1 VKRVWIA
8 AMTVLGMLETNA
20 FAADDPAGGFAA
32 PPPAARPW
40 VYWFPLDGN
49 ITSNGITADLEAMA
63 RVGIGGVLYMET
75 EQGTPKGPA
84 DFGGPL
90 WRDLFRHALGEA
102 ARLGI
107 EVNMNNDA
115 GWCGSGG
122 PWITPELS
130 MQKLVWTATNVTG
143 PARFEGVL
151 QPPQAERDFYRDIA
165 VLAHPT
171 PSNAA
176 RIAGIKAKAA
186 FVPARGAF
194 AARANWP
201 ELPAG
206 RAVPFEE
213 IRRIACGVDDAGR
226 TAWDV
231 PEGTWTILR
240 LGHTTTGKENH
251 PAPKAGRG
259 LECDKLSREA
269 AQVMY
274 DGLMA
279 KLVGDAGPLAG
290 KTLVST
296 HIDSWEV
303 GSQNWTPKFR
313 GEFQARRGYD
323 PLPWLV
329 TATGAVVDS
338 LEASERFL
346 WDLRQT
352 ISELLLENYAGAF
365 REMARKDGLR
375 LSIEAYTTCPTDE
388 MAYAGR
394 CDEPMSEFWSWS
406 FGGGTGIGAAFSCT
420 EMASAAHVYGRPV
433 LGAEAFTATNEEKW
447 QGHPANIKALGDWA
461 FCEGVNR
468 FVFHRY
474 ALQPWTDPDRAP
486 GVSMGPW
493 GLHYERTQTW
503 WEMSGA
509 WHAYLARCQ
518 HLLQQ
523 GVFVADICLLGP
535 EGSPQT
541 LEGQRA
547 FLSREPGRDG
557 MPMERPGHNF
567 DTCPPD
573 ALLERASVR
582 DGRIVFKGGAEYRIL
597 ALPRAETMTPRLLRK
612 VRSLV
617 EAGATVVGSRPLKSP
632 GLAGFP
638 ACDDEVRD
646 LAAALWGDGPAPAIV
661 TTRAVGKGRVVHGGG
676 FAFAL
681 PPLSAEGGGLGAA
694 QWIWTAE
701 GKPRGSLP
709 PGKRQF
715 RRVVTLGESAVRDAR
730 LAMTA
735 DNAFECRVNGAIV
748 LKGQHYQRVHTA
760 DVARHL
766 RPGVNVIAAVGD
778 NTTDSP
784 NPAGLIAALTVT
796 QADGTRTEIR
806 SDASWMA
813 SADAPD
819 GWTTAAA
826 PAGAWAAAME
836 QGPAGGK
843 PWGDIDDAA
852 TDEDLF
858 PDIAAVGRVLA
869 DMGVSPDFVAQTRS
883 GQPNL
888 RFIHKRTD
896 EADMYFVANRAA
908 QPEEAVAS
916 FRVTGRAPELWDPV
930 TGSTRAAPS
939 WWVEGGVTRV
949 PLTFDEAGSVF
960 VVFRQ
965 AADGADRAP
974 TGMPAPP
981 QFTKLAEAAGPWEVV
996 FDPKRGGPGKTE
1008 VGSAGGVAFER
1019 LTDWS
1024 AHADPRIRYYSG
1036 TATYRTKLEVA
1047 GVVRRVS
1054 TAGIGASPSLATRHL
1069 PLLLDL
1075 GRVEVMARVKLNGK
1089 DLGVLWKPP
1098 YRVDVTGIVKEGANE
1113 LEIEVANLWINR
1125 QIGDEQLPE
1134 DSVRTPKGT
1143 LDAWPDWLLEGK
1155 PSPSGRIAFTSHRL
1169 WKKED
1174 PLAPS
1179 GLIGPVTV
1187 LRPEHAGP

>member
-1 VKRVWIA
+1 MKTRIVAMMAALA
-8 AMTVLGMLETNA
+8 AMQGDAL
-20 FAADDPAGGFAA
+20 AADERAGGFAA

-90 WRDLFRHALGEA
+90 WRDLFRHALHEA

-143 PARFEGVL
+143 PARFEGAL
-151 QPPQAERDFYRDIA
+151 ERPQAERDFYRDIA
-165 VLAHPT
+165 VLAYPS

-186 FVPARGAF
+186 FVPARGSF

-201 ELPAG
+201 DLPAG
-206 RAVPFEE
+206 RAVPFAE
-213 IRRIACGVDDAGR
+213 IRRVACGVDDAGR

-231 PEGTWTILR
+231 PEGTWTVLR

-290 KTLVST
+290 TTLVST

-303 GSQNWTPKFR
+303 GSQNWTPKLREEFR
-313 GEFQARRGYD
+313 ARRGYD

-329 TATGAVVDS
+329 TATGTVVDS

-352 ISELLLENYAGAF
+352 ISELLLDNYAGAF

-406 FGGGTGIGAAFSCT
+406 FGGGTGIGAAYSCT
-420 EMASAAHVYGRPV
+420 EMASAAHVYGKPV

-474 ALQPWTDPDRAP
+474 ALQPWTDPDHAP

-518 HLLQQ
+518 HMLQQ
-523 GVFVADICLLGP
+523 GAFVADICLLGP

-557 MPMERPGHNF
+557 MPLERPGHNF

-573 ALLERASVR
+573 ALLDRASVR
-582 DGRIVFKGGAEYRIL
+582 DGRIVFKGGAEYRVL

-617 EAGATVVGSRPLKSP
+617 EAGATVVGCRPLKSP
-632 GLAGFP
+632 SLAGFP
-638 ACDDEVRD
+638 ACDDEIRD
-646 LAAALWGDGPAPAIV
+646 LAAALWGDGPAPATV
-661 TTRAVGKGRVVHGGG
+661 TTRTVGKGRVVHGGE

-715 RRVVTLGESAVRDAR
+715 RRVVTLGESPVRDAR

-735 DNAFECRVNGAIV
+735 DNAFECWVNGASV
-748 LKGQHYQRVHTA
+748 LKGQHYQRVYSA

-766 RPGVNVIAAVGD
+766 KPGVNVIAVVGD

-784 NPAGLIAALTVT
+784 NPAGLIASLTVT
-796 QADGTRTEIR
+796 QADGTRTDVR

-836 QGPAGGK
+836 QGTAGGK
-843 PWGDIDDAA
+843 PWGEIDDAA

-858 PDIAAVGRVLA
+858 PDVAAVGRVLA
-869 DMGVSPDFVAQTRS
+869 DMGVQPDFSAQTRS

-888 RFIHKRTD
+888 RFIHKRTNETD
-896 EADMYFVANRAA
+896 VYFVANRAA

-916 FRVTGRAPELWDPV
+916 FRVTGRVPELWDPM
-930 TGSTRAAPS
+930 TGSTRVAPS
-939 WWVEGGVTRV
+939 WWVEDGLTRV

-960 VVFRQ
+960 VVFRT
-965 AADGADRAP
+965 AADGAGRP
-974 TGMPAPP
+974 RTGMPPPP
-981 QFTKLAEAAGPWEVV
+981 QFTKLVEASGPWDVA
-996 FDPKRGGPGKTE
+996 FDPKRGGP
-1008 VGSAGGVAFER
+1008 A
-1019 LTDWS
+1019 
-1024 AHADPRIRYYSG
+1024 
-1036 TATYRTKLEVA
+1036 
-1047 GVVRRVS
+1047 
-1054 TAGIGASPSLATRHL
+1054 
-1069 PLLLDL
+1069 
-1075 GRVEVMARVKLNGK
+1075 
-1089 DLGVLWKPP
+1089 
-1098 YRVDVTGIVKEGANE
+1098 
-1113 LEIEVANLWINR
+1113 
-1125 QIGDEQLPE
+1125 
-1134 DSVRTPKGT
+1134 
-1143 LDAWPDWLLEGK
+1143 
-1155 PSPSGRIAFTSHRL
+1155 
-1169 WKKED
+1169 
-1174 PLAPS
+1174 
-1179 GLIGPVTV
+1179 
-1187 LRPEHAGP
+1187 